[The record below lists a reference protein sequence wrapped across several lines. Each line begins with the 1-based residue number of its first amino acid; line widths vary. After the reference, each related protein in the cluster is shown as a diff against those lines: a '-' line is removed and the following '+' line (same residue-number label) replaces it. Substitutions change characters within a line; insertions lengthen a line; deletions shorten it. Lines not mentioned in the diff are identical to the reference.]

1 MALIH
6 IDPVPPRCS
15 PGVVLSFVC
24 TGGKIDSKHIG
35 KIAFVGRGATVEVP
49 DAKAAAIVNALDG
62 ATLQD
67 KPVRVRFA
75 GKGDFTD
82 ADHFGNLSKLL
93 DLEAKAEQEEARRRA
108 QAEEGS
114 PVGDGTT
121 LTALVLRDSEFGL
134 GGRLLLTF
142 GRKTPGASLPPSRL
156 GPGSPVVLNQTN
168 VNRRVPSFRG
178 VIYDRDTATIGVAID
193 PPDDELPD
201 EAVWRLDL
209 SPDEVS
215 RLRQQDA
222 LRRAASA
229 AGDRLAEL
237 RGVLLGERAPEFT
250 EPAPSTARRA
260 GGVSPPSIPNAPGD
274 PRVDQNE
281 SADEVSG
288 SSADEASEA
297 SGPSVE
303 ISGSSAEVPGLSV
316 EVPGLSVEVP
326 GLSAEV
332 PGLSAEVPGS
342 SGGSRPPLALN
353 APQRAAV
360 EFALAAK
367 DFAIIHGPPGTGKTT
382 TVVEFIRE
390 TVARG
395 DTVLAC
401 APSNHAVDNLL
412 EKLLAAGELPI
423 RLGHPA
429 RIMPELRERAIDI
442 LAEKHPDARQ
452 ARKVARE
459 AFALFRQADKWTREK
474 PQPGEKAALRKEAR
488 DLLSESRKLE
498 ALAVERVLDDARII
512 CATLTGLD
520 SQLLGQRRFDVVVI
534 DEACQSTEPA
544 AWVPLLRANTLVLA
558 GDHCQLPPTIISPE
572 AADRG
577 LSISLMERLIAHFG
591 PDVARLL
598 SVQHRMH
605 AAIMGFSNAE
615 FYDGRLVAHA
625 SIAGHQLCDLPGV
638 ARAPLTE
645 TPVQFIDTAG
655 ASYDEELEIDTGSR
669 RNIQEAALAVKKVR
683 ALLALGV
690 SATQI
695 GVITPYRAQVRLL
708 RERLEDV
715 ADLEIDSVDGFQGR
729 EKEAIVVSLVRSNPE
744 GEIGFLADTRRTNVA
759 LTRARRKLL
768 VIGDSATLAN
778 ASFYQRMLT
787 YFEETGATSSVWEEV
802 E

>member
-24 TGGKIDSKHIG
+24 TGGKLDSKHIG

-49 DAKAAAIVNALDG
+49 DAKAAALVNALDG
-62 ATLQD
+62 ATLQA

-75 GKGDFTD
+75 GKADFTD
-82 ADHFGNLSKLL
+82 ANHLANLSNLL

-121 LTALVLRDSEFGL
+121 LTKLVLRDSEFGL

-142 GRKTPGASLPPSRL
+142 GRKTLNEALPPSRL

-168 VNRRVPSFRG
+168 VNRRMPSYRG

-193 PPDDELPD
+193 PPDDELSD

-229 AGDRLAEL
+229 TGDRLAEL
-237 RGVLLGERAPEFT
+237 RDVLLGESSSDNPSPTPPPRGEGLNT
-250 EPAPSTARRA
+250 EDDS
-260 GGVSPPSIPNAPGD
+260 VPPSFLGKGV
-274 PRVDQNE
+274 RGL
-281 SADEVSG
+281 G
-288 SSADEASEA
+288 SS
-297 SGPSVE
+297 
-303 ISGSSAEVPGLSV
+303 
-316 EVPGLSVEVP
+316 
-326 GLSAEV
+326 
-332 PGLSAEVPGS
+332 
-342 SGGSRPPLALN
+342 LN
-353 APQRAAV
+353 PPQRAAV

-390 TVARG
+390 AVARG

-412 EKLLAAGELPI
+412 EKLLAVGELPV

-429 RIMPELRERAIDI
+429 RVMPELRARAIDI

-452 ARKVARE
+452 ARKIARD

-474 PQPGEKAALRKEAR
+474 PQPGEKAALRREAR
-488 DLLSESRKLE
+488 DLLGEARKLE
-498 ALAVERVLDDARII
+498 ALAVERVLDESKVV

-520 SQLLGQRRFDVVVI
+520 SQLLGQRRFDIAVI

-544 AWVPLLRANTLVLA
+544 AWVPLLRANKLILA

-572 AADRG
+572 AAERG
-577 LSISLMERLIAHFG
+577 LSISLMERLVRQFG
-591 PDVARLL
+591 PGASRLL
-598 SVQHRMH
+598 TVQHRMN
-605 AAIMGFSNAE
+605 AAIMGFSNQE
-615 FYDGRLVAHA
+615 FYDGNLIAHE
-625 SIAGHQLCDLPGV
+625 SVAGHRLCDLPNV
-638 ARAPLTE
+638 TADPLTE

-655 ASYDEELEIDTGSR
+655 ASYDEELEEDTGSR
-669 RNIQEAALAVKKVR
+669 RNVQEAALAVKKVR
-683 ALLALGV
+683 ALLAAGV
-690 SATQI
+690 EASQI

-708 RERLEDV
+708 RERIGDV
-715 ADLEIDSVDGFQGR
+715 PGLEIDSVDGFQGR
-729 EKEAIVVSLVRSNPE
+729 EKEAIVVSLVRSNNE

-778 ASFYQRMLT
+778 DPFYQRMLT
-787 YFEETGATSSVWEEV
+787 YFEEIGASSSVWEEID
-802 E
+802 

>member
-24 TGGKIDSKHIG
+24 TGGKLDSKHIG

-49 DAKAAAIVNALDG
+49 DAKAAALVNALDG

-75 GKGDFTD
+75 GKADFTD
-82 ADHFGNLSKLL
+82 ANHLANLSNLL

-121 LTALVLRDSEFGL
+121 LTKLVLRDSEFGL

-142 GRKTPGASLPPSRL
+142 GRKTLNEALPPSRL

-168 VNRRVPSFRG
+168 VNRRMPSYRG

-229 AGDRLAEL
+229 TGDRLAEL
-237 RGVLLGERAPEFT
+237 RDVLLGEGEQRQPTPRTTLPEGKGEERQPNPLTPFPKKEGGT
-250 EPAPSTARRA
+250 EPSTENTNLSVPVLSPSPLG
-260 GGVSPPSIPNAPGD
+260 GGVGEGFFSPFPSGLGV
-274 PRVDQNE
+274 RGL
-281 SADEVSG
+281 G
-288 SSADEASEA
+288 SS
-297 SGPSVE
+297 
-303 ISGSSAEVPGLSV
+303 
-316 EVPGLSVEVP
+316 
-326 GLSAEV
+326 
-332 PGLSAEVPGS
+332 
-342 SGGSRPPLALN
+342 LN
-353 APQRAAV
+353 PPQRAAV

-390 TVARG
+390 AVARG

-412 EKLLAAGELPI
+412 EKLLAAGELPV

-429 RIMPELRERAIDI
+429 RVMPELRARAIDI

-452 ARKVARE
+452 ARKIARD

-474 PQPGEKAALRKEAR
+474 PQPGEKAALRREAR
-488 DLLSESRKLE
+488 DMLGEARKLE
-498 ALAVERVLDDARII
+498 ALAVERVLDEAKVV

-520 SQLLGQRRFDVVVI
+520 SQLLGQRRFDIAVI

-544 AWVPLLRANTLVLA
+544 AWVPLLRANKLILA

-572 AADRG
+572 AAERG
-577 LSISLMERLIAHFG
+577 LSISLMERLVRQFG
-591 PDVARLL
+591 PDVSRLL
-598 SVQHRMH
+598 TVQHRMN
-605 AAIMGFSNAE
+605 AAIMGFSNQE
-615 FYDGRLVAHA
+615 FYDGNLIAHE
-625 SIAGHQLCDLPGV
+625 SVAGHRLCDLPNV
-638 ARAPLTE
+638 TADPLTE

-655 ASYDEELEIDTGSR
+655 ASYDEELEEDTGSR
-669 RNIQEAALAVKKVR
+669 RNVQEAALAVKKVR
-683 ALLALGV
+683 ALLAAGV
-690 SATQI
+690 EASQI
-695 GVITPYRAQVRLL
+695 GIITPYRAQVRLL
-708 RERLEDV
+708 RERIGDV
-715 ADLEIDSVDGFQGR
+715 PGLEIDSVDGFQGR
-729 EKEAIVVSLVRSNPE
+729 EKEAIVVSLVRSNNE

-778 ASFYQRMLT
+778 DPFYQRMLT
-787 YFEETGATSSVWEEV
+787 YFEEIGAMSSVWEET

>member
-49 DAKAAAIVNALDG
+49 DAKAAAIVTALDG

-75 GKGDFTD
+75 GKGDFTN
-82 ADHFGNLSKLL
+82 ADHFGNLSNLL

-114 PVGDGTT
+114 AVGDGAT
-121 LTALVLRDSEFGL
+121 LTRLVLRDSEFGL

-142 GRKTPGASLPPSRL
+142 GRKTLNEPLPPSRL
-156 GPGSPVVLNQTN
+156 GPGSPVVLSQTN
-168 VNRRVPSFRG
+168 VNRRMPSYRG
-178 VIYDRDTATIGVAID
+178 VIYDRDAATIGVAID
-193 PPDDELPD
+193 PPDDDLPD

-229 AGDRLAEL
+229 SGDRLAEL
-237 RGVLLGERAPEFT
+237 REVLLG
-250 EPAPSTARRA
+250 RA
-260 GGVSPPSIPNAPGD
+260 GGVSPLLETSPPSHDGEVND
-274 PRVDQNE
+274 
-281 SADEVSG
+281 SASTG
-288 SSADEASEA
+288 
-297 SGPSVE
+297 
-303 ISGSSAEVPGLSV
+303 GL
-316 EVPGLSVEVP
+316 
-326 GLSAEV
+326 
-332 PGLSAEVPGS
+332 
-342 SGGSRPPLALN
+342 RPPLASNLN
-353 APQRAAV
+353 EPQQAAV
-360 EFALAAK
+360 AFALAAK

-382 TVVEFIRE
+382 TVVEFIRAA
-390 TVARG
+390 VANG

-412 EKLLAAGELPI
+412 EKLLAADELPV

-429 RIMPELRERAIDI
+429 RVMPELRARAIDI

-452 ARKVARE
+452 ARKVARD
-459 AFALFRQADKWTREK
+459 AFALFRQADKWTKER
-474 PQPGEKAALRKEAR
+474 PQPGEKAALRREAR
-488 DLLSESRKLE
+488 DMLSEVRKLQ
-498 ALAVERVLDDARII
+498 ALAIERVLDEAKII

-534 DEACQSTEPA
+534 DEACQSTEPTN
-544 AWVPLLRANTLVLA
+544 WVPLLRANKLILA

-572 AADRG
+572 AAERG
-577 LSISLMERLIAHFG
+577 LSVSLMERL
-591 PDVARLL
+591 VARFGASASRLL
-598 SVQHRMH
+598 TVQHRMNS
-605 AAIMGFSNAE
+605 AIMGFSNAE
-615 FYDGRLVAHA
+615 FYDGNLISHESVATHR
-625 SIAGHQLCDLPGV
+625 LCDLPGV
-638 ARAPLTE
+638 TAEPLTE
-645 TPVQFIDTAG
+645 LPVQFIDTAG
-655 ASYDEELEIDTGSR
+655 ASYDEELEEDTGSR
-669 RNIQEAALAVKKVR
+669 RNVQEASLAVKKVR
-683 ALLALGV
+683 LLLAAGV
-690 SATQI
+690 LPSQI

-708 RERLEDV
+708 RERLANVDG
-715 ADLEIDSVDGFQGR
+715 LEIDSVDGFQGR
-729 EKEAIVVSLVRSNPE
+729 EKEAIVVSLVRSNNE

-778 ASFYQRMLT
+778 DPFYQRMLT
-787 YFEETGATSSVWEEV
+787 YFEDIGASSSVWEEV